1 MARVTL
7 TDVAKDAGVSR
18 ATASMVLNDSPL
30 IAQATKERVR
40 ESFSRLGYVYDRA
53 AASLR
58 KNQSLAVGL
67 VITQLSNPYFAE
79 FVEGIQSELDDRGMD
94 VLLGISAEDR
104 ARQRRVLVSM
114 SERRVDGV
122 VVIPAHQSEP
132 ADFAGLHMPIVML
145 ARRVKGFET
154 DYVGGDNY
162 AGSVAATNHLLV
174 THGARRPAFI
184 GGHVYSSAREERLG
198 GFLSAAGVLGIKV
211 PVRNQPACVPD
222 RVVARGVAAELIAR
236 DPKVDAIV
244 CFNDAVA
251 FGVVDAVADA
261 GLQVGRDIRVI
272 GFDDVKDAERA
283 RPALASVSVPA
294 EAAGRRAAQLLLKR
308 ISGSE
313 AGPEGLILPAELM
326 PRESCGCGLRVRAA
340 S

>member
-40 ESFSRLGYVYDRA
+40 ASFARLGYVYDRA

-104 ARQRRVLVSM
+104 ARQRRLLVSM

-145 ARRVKGFET
+145 ARRVKGFDT

-184 GGHVYSSAREERLG
+184 GGHVYASAREERLG

-222 RVVARGVAAELIAR
+222 RVVARNVAAELIAR

-294 EAAGRRAAQLLLKR
+294 ETAGRRAAQLLLKR

-313 AGPEGLILPAELM
+313 AGPQGLILPAELM

>member
-1 MARVTL
+1 VARVTL

-40 ESFSRLGYVYDRA
+40 ASFARLGYVYDRA

-145 ARRVKGFET
+145 ARRVKGFDT

-222 RVVARGVAAELIAR
+222 RVVARNVAAELIAR

-294 EAAGRRAAQLLLKR
+294 ETAGRRAAQLLLKR

-313 AGPEGLILPAELM
+313 AGPQGLILPAELM

>member
-40 ESFSRLGYVYDRA
+40 ESFARLGYVYDRA

-222 RVVARGVAAELIAR
+222 RVVARNVAAELIAR

-251 FGVVDAVADA
+251 FGVVDAVADT

-294 EAAGRRAAQLLLKR
+294 ESAGRRAAQLLLKR
-308 ISGSE
+308 ISGSD

>member
-40 ESFSRLGYVYDRA
+40 ASFARLGYVYDRA

-145 ARRVKGFET
+145 ARRVKGFDT

-184 GGHVYSSAREERLG
+184 GGHVYASAREERLG
-198 GFLSAAGVLGIKV
+198 GFLSAAGALRIKV

-222 RVVARGVAAELIAR
+222 RVVARNVAAELIAR

-294 EAAGRRAAQLLLKR
+294 ETAGRRAAQLLLKR

-313 AGPEGLILPAELM
+313 AGPQGLILPAELM

>member
-40 ESFSRLGYVYDRA
+40 ESFARLGYVYDRA

-145 ARRVKGFET
+145 ARRVKGFDT

-184 GGHVYSSAREERLG
+184 GGHVYASAREERLG

-222 RVVARGVAAELIAR
+222 RVVARNVAAELIAR

-294 EAAGRRAAQLLLKR
+294 ETAGRRAAQLLLKR

-313 AGPEGLILPAELM
+313 AGPQGLILPAELM

>member
-40 ESFSRLGYVYDRA
+40 ESFARLGYVYDRA

-222 RVVARGVAAELIAR
+222 RVVARNVAAELIAR

-294 EAAGRRAAQLLLKR
+294 ETAGRRAAQLLLKR

-313 AGPEGLILPAELM
+313 AGPQGLILPAELM

>member
-40 ESFSRLGYVYDRA
+40 ASFARLGYVYDRA

-94 VLLGISAEDR
+94 VLLGISAEGR
-104 ARQRRVLVSM
+104 ARQRRLLVSM

-145 ARRVKGFET
+145 ARRVKGFDT

-184 GGHVYSSAREERLG
+184 GGHVYASAREERLG

-222 RVVARGVAAELIAR
+222 RVVARNVAAELIAR

-294 EAAGRRAAQLLLKR
+294 ETAGRRAAQLLLKR

-313 AGPEGLILPAELM
+313 AGPQGLILPAELM

>member
-1 MARVTL
+1 VARVTL

-40 ESFSRLGYVYDRA
+40 ASFARLGYVYDRA

-145 ARRVKGFET
+145 ARRVKGFDT

-184 GGHVYSSAREERLG
+184 GGHVYASAREERLG
-198 GFLSAAGVLGIKV
+198 GFLSAAGALRIKV

-222 RVVARGVAAELIAR
+222 RVVARNVAAELIAR

-294 EAAGRRAAQLLLKR
+294 ETAGRRAAQLLLKR

-313 AGPEGLILPAELM
+313 AGPQGLILPAELM

>member
-1 MARVTL
+1 VARVTL

-40 ESFSRLGYVYDRA
+40 ESFARLGYVYDRA

-145 ARRVKGFET
+145 ARRVKGFDT

-184 GGHVYSSAREERLG
+184 GGHVYASAREERLG

-222 RVVARGVAAELIAR
+222 RVVARNVAAELIAR

-294 EAAGRRAAQLLLKR
+294 ETAGRRAAQLLLKR

-313 AGPEGLILPAELM
+313 AGPQGLILPAELM

>member
-1 MARVTL
+1 M
-7 TDVAKDAGVSR
+7 SR

-40 ESFSRLGYVYDRA
+40 ESFARLGYVYDRA

-162 AGSVAATNHLLV
+162 AGSVAATTTCWSPTEHV
-174 THGARRPAFI
+174 GRR
-184 GGHVYSSAREERLG
+184 SSADT
-198 GFLSAAGVLGIKV
+198 STPP
-211 PVRNQPACVPD
+211 PVRSASADSSPQREFWASRCRCEISRRVCRTGSWPAMS
-222 RVVARGVAAELIAR
+222 
-236 DPKVDAIV
+236 
-244 CFNDAVA
+244 
-251 FGVVDAVADA
+251 
-261 GLQVGRDIRVI
+261 
-272 GFDDVKDAERA
+272 
-283 RPALASVSVPA
+283 RPN
-294 EAAGRRAAQLLLKR
+294 
-308 ISGSE
+308 
-313 AGPEGLILPAELM
+313 
-326 PRESCGCGLRVRAA
+326 
-340 S
+340 

>member
-1 MARVTL
+1 VARVTL

-40 ESFSRLGYVYDRA
+40 ESFARLGYVYDRA

-294 EAAGRRAAQLLLKR
+294 GFAGRRAAQLLLKR

-313 AGPEGLILPAELM
+313 AGPQGLILPAELM

>member
-1 MARVTL
+1 
-7 TDVAKDAGVSR
+7 
-18 ATASMVLNDSPL
+18 
-30 IAQATKERVR
+30 
-40 ESFSRLGYVYDRA
+40 
-53 AASLR
+53 
-58 KNQSLAVGL
+58 
-67 VITQLSNPYFAE
+67 
-79 FVEGIQSELDDRGMD
+79 
-94 VLLGISAEDR
+94 
-104 ARQRRVLVSM
+104 
-114 SERRVDGV
+114 
-122 VVIPAHQSEP
+122 
-132 ADFAGLHMPIVML
+132 
-145 ARRVKGFET
+145 
-154 DYVGGDNY
+154 
-162 AGSVAATNHLLV
+162 
-174 THGARRPAFI
+174 
-184 GGHVYSSAREERLG
+184 
-198 GFLSAAGVLGIKV
+198 
-211 PVRNQPACVPD
+211 VPD

-294 EAAGRRAAQLLLKR
+294 ETAGRRAAQLLLKR

-313 AGPEGLILPAELM
+313 AGPQGLILPAELM

>member
-18 ATASMVLNDSPL
+18 ATASIVLNDSPL

-104 ARQRRVLVSM
+104 ARQRRLLVSM

-145 ARRVKGFET
+145 ARRVKGFDT

-174 THGARRPAFI
+174 AHGERVGRP
-184 GGHVYSSAREERLG
+184 SSADTSTLRR
-198 GFLSAAGVLGIKV
+198 
-211 PVRNQPACVPD
+211 VR
-222 RVVARGVAAELIAR
+222 
-236 DPKVDAIV
+236 
-244 CFNDAVA
+244 
-251 FGVVDAVADA
+251 
-261 GLQVGRDIRVI
+261 
-272 GFDDVKDAERA
+272 
-283 RPALASVSVPA
+283 SVSADFCPWWGPCASGCRCEISRRVCRTGSWPA
-294 EAAGRRAAQLLLKR
+294 A
-308 ISGSE
+308 
-313 AGPEGLILPAELM
+313 
-326 PRESCGCGLRVRAA
+326 LRPN
-340 S
+340 

>member
-1 MARVTL
+1 VARVTL

-40 ESFSRLGYVYDRA
+40 ESFARLGYVYDRA

-145 ARRVKGFET
+145 ARRVKGFDT

-222 RVVARGVAAELIAR
+222 RVVARNVAAQLIAR

-294 EAAGRRAAQLLLKR
+294 ETAGRRAAQLLLKR

-313 AGPEGLILPAELM
+313 AGPQGLILPAELM

>member
-1 MARVTL
+1 VARVTL

-40 ESFSRLGYVYDRA
+40 ESFARLGYVYDRA

-145 ARRVKGFET
+145 ARRVKGFDT

-184 GGHVYSSAREERLG
+184 GGHVYASAREERLG

-222 RVVARGVAAELIAR
+222 RVVARNVAAELIAR

-294 EAAGRRAAQLLLKR
+294 ETAGRRAAQLLLKR

-313 AGPEGLILPAELM
+313 AGPHGLILPAELM

>member
-1 MARVTL
+1 VARVTL

-40 ESFSRLGYVYDRA
+40 ASFARLGYVYDRA

-145 ARRVKGFET
+145 ARRVKGFDT

-184 GGHVYSSAREERLG
+184 GGHVYASAREERLG
-198 GFLSAAGVLGIKV
+198 GFLSAAGALRIKV

-294 EAAGRRAAQLLLKR
+294 ETAGRRAAQLLLKR

-313 AGPEGLILPAELM
+313 AGPQGLILPAELM

>member
-40 ESFSRLGYVYDRA
+40 ESFARLGYVYDRA

-145 ARRVKGFET
+145 ARRVKGFDT

-184 GGHVYSSAREERLG
+184 GGHVYASAREERLG

-294 EAAGRRAAQLLLKR
+294 ETAGRRAAQLLLKR

-313 AGPEGLILPAELM
+313 AGPQGLILPAELM

>member
-40 ESFSRLGYVYDRA
+40 ASFARLGYVYDRA

-145 ARRVKGFET
+145 ARRVKGFDT

-184 GGHVYSSAREERLG
+184 GGHVYASAREERLG

-222 RVVARGVAAELIAR
+222 RVVARNVAAELIAR

-251 FGVVDAVADA
+251 FGVVDAVADT

-294 EAAGRRAAQLLLKR
+294 EFAGRRAAQLLLKR
-308 ISGSE
+308 ISGSD

>member
-1 MARVTL
+1 VARVTL

-40 ESFSRLGYVYDRA
+40 ASFARLGYVYDRA

-104 ARQRRVLVSM
+104 ARQRRLLVSM

-222 RVVARGVAAELIAR
+222 RVVARNVAAELIAR

-294 EAAGRRAAQLLLKR
+294 ETAGRRAAQLLLKR

-313 AGPEGLILPAELM
+313 AGPQGLILPAELM

>member
-1 MARVTL
+1 VARVTL

-40 ESFSRLGYVYDRA
+40 ASFARLGYVYDRA

-145 ARRVKGFET
+145 ARRVKGFDT

-184 GGHVYSSAREERLG
+184 GGHVYASAREERLG

-222 RVVARGVAAELIAR
+222 RVVARNVAAELIAR

-272 GFDDVKDAERA
+272 GFDDVKDAERG

-294 EAAGRRAAQLLLKR
+294 ETAGRRAAQLLLKR

-313 AGPEGLILPAELM
+313 AGPQGLILPAELM

>member
-1 MARVTL
+1 VARVTL

-40 ESFSRLGYVYDRA
+40 ASFARLGYVYDRA

-145 ARRVKGFET
+145 ARRVKGFDT

-184 GGHVYSSAREERLG
+184 GGHVYASAREERLG
-198 GFLSAAGVLGIKV
+198 GFLSAAGVLGIRV

-294 EAAGRRAAQLLLKR
+294 ETAGRRAAQLLLKR

-313 AGPEGLILPAELM
+313 AGPQGLILPAELM

>member
-1 MARVTL
+1 VARVTL

-40 ESFSRLGYVYDRA
+40 ESFARLGYVYDRA

-104 ARQRRVLVSM
+104 ARQRRLLVSM

-145 ARRVKGFET
+145 ARRVKGFDT

-184 GGHVYSSAREERLG
+184 GGHVYASAREERLG

-222 RVVARGVAAELIAR
+222 RVVARNVAAELIAR

-294 EAAGRRAAQLLLKR
+294 ETAGRRAAQLLLKR

-313 AGPEGLILPAELM
+313 AGPQGLILPAELM

>member
-1 MARVTL
+1 VARVTL

-40 ESFSRLGYVYDRA
+40 ESFARLGYVYDRA

-145 ARRVKGFET
+145 ARRVKGFDT

-184 GGHVYSSAREERLG
+184 GGNVYSSAREERLG
-198 GFLSAAGVLGIKV
+198 GFLSAAGALRIKV

-222 RVVARGVAAELIAR
+222 RVVARNVAAELIAR

-294 EAAGRRAAQLLLKR
+294 ETAGRRAAQLLLKR

-313 AGPEGLILPAELM
+313 AGPQGLILPAELM

>member
-1 MARVTL
+1 VARVTL

-40 ESFSRLGYVYDRA
+40 ESFARLGYVYDRA

-222 RVVARGVAAELIAR
+222 RVVARNVAAELIAR

-294 EAAGRRAAQLLLKR
+294 ETAGRRAAQLLLKR

-313 AGPEGLILPAELM
+313 AGPQGLILPAELM

>member
-40 ESFSRLGYVYDRA
+40 ESFARLGYVYDRA

-145 ARRVKGFET
+145 ARRVKGFDT

-222 RVVARGVAAELIAR
+222 RVVARNVAAELIAR

-294 EAAGRRAAQLLLKR
+294 ETAGRRAAQLLLKR

-313 AGPEGLILPAELM
+313 AGPQGLILPAELM

>member
-40 ESFSRLGYVYDRA
+40 ASFARLGYVYDRA

-145 ARRVKGFET
+145 ARRVKGFDT

-184 GGHVYSSAREERLG
+184 GGHVYASAREERLG

-222 RVVARGVAAELIAR
+222 RVVARNVAAELIAR

-294 EAAGRRAAQLLLKR
+294 ETAGRRAAQLLLKR

-313 AGPEGLILPAELM
+313 AGPQGLILPAELM

>member
-40 ESFSRLGYVYDRA
+40 ESFARLGYVYDRA

-104 ARQRRVLVSM
+104 ARQRRLLVSM

-145 ARRVKGFET
+145 ARRVKGFDT

>member
-40 ESFSRLGYVYDRA
+40 ASFARLGYVYDRA

-145 ARRVKGFET
+145 ARRVKGFDT

-184 GGHVYSSAREERLG
+184 GGHVYASAREERLG

-222 RVVARGVAAELIAR
+222 RVVARNVAAELIAR

-294 EAAGRRAAQLLLKR
+294 ETAGRRAAQLLLKR
-308 ISGSE
+308 ISGSD

>member
-1 MARVTL
+1 VARVTL

-40 ESFSRLGYVYDRA
+40 ASFARLGYVYDRA

-145 ARRVKGFET
+145 ARRVKGFDT

-184 GGHVYSSAREERLG
+184 GGHVYASAREERLG

-222 RVVARGVAAELIAR
+222 RVVARNVAAELIAR

-294 EAAGRRAAQLLLKR
+294 ETAGRRAAQLLLKR

-313 AGPEGLILPAELM
+313 AGPQGLILPAELM

>member
-145 ARRVKGFET
+145 ARRVKGFDT

-174 THGARRPAFI
+174 AHGARRPAFI

-198 GFLSAAGVLGIKV
+198 GFLSA
-211 PVRNQPACVPD
+211 
-222 RVVARGVAAELIAR
+222 
-236 DPKVDAIV
+236 
-244 CFNDAVA
+244 
-251 FGVVDAVADA
+251 
-261 GLQVGRDIRVI
+261 VGS
-272 GFDDVKDAERA
+272 
-283 RPALASVSVPA
+283 P
-294 EAAGRRAAQLLLKR
+294 
-308 ISGSE
+308 
-313 AGPEGLILPAELM
+313 
-326 PRESCGCGLRVRAA
+326 AA
-340 S
+340 SRCRCEISRRVCRTGSWPATSRPN

>member
-40 ESFSRLGYVYDRA
+40 ESFARLGYVYDRA

-184 GGHVYSSAREERLG
+184 GGHVYASAREERLG

-222 RVVARGVAAELIAR
+222 RVVARNVAAELIAR

-294 EAAGRRAAQLLLKR
+294 ETAGRRAAQLLLKR

-313 AGPEGLILPAELM
+313 AGPQGLILPAELM

>member
-7 TDVAKDAGVSR
+7 TDVSKDAGVSR

-40 ESFSRLGYVYDRA
+40 ASFARLGYVYDRA

-145 ARRVKGFET
+145 ARRVKGFDT

-184 GGHVYSSAREERLG
+184 GGHVYASAREERLG

-222 RVVARGVAAELIAR
+222 RVVARNVAAELIAR

-294 EAAGRRAAQLLLKR
+294 ETAGRRAAQLLLKR

-313 AGPEGLILPAELM
+313 AGPQGLILPAELM

>member
-40 ESFSRLGYVYDRA
+40 ESFARLGYVYDRA

-145 ARRVKGFET
+145 ARRVKGFDT

-184 GGHVYSSAREERLG
+184 GGHVYASAREERLG
-198 GFLSAAGVLGIKV
+198 GFLSAAGLLGIKV

-222 RVVARGVAAELIAR
+222 RVVARNVAAELIAR

-294 EAAGRRAAQLLLKR
+294 ETAGRRAAQLLLKR

-313 AGPEGLILPAELM
+313 AGPQGLILPAELM

>member
-40 ESFSRLGYVYDRA
+40 ESFARLGYVYDRA

-104 ARQRRVLVSM
+104 ARQRRLLVSM

-145 ARRVKGFET
+145 ARRVKGFDT

-184 GGHVYSSAREERLG
+184 GGHVYASAREERLG

-222 RVVARGVAAELIAR
+222 RVVARNVAAELIAR

-294 EAAGRRAAQLLLKR
+294 ETAGRRAAQLLLKR

-313 AGPEGLILPAELM
+313 AGPQGLILPAELM

>member
-40 ESFSRLGYVYDRA
+40 ASFARLGYVYDRA

-145 ARRVKGFET
+145 ARRVKGFDT

-184 GGHVYSSAREERLG
+184 GGHVYASAREERLG

-222 RVVARGVAAELIAR
+222 RVVARNVAAELIAR

-251 FGVVDAVADA
+251 FGVVDAVADT

-294 EAAGRRAAQLLLKR
+294 ETAGRRAAQLLLKR

-313 AGPEGLILPAELM
+313 AGPQGLILPAELM

>member
-40 ESFSRLGYVYDRA
+40 ESFARLGYVYDRA

-145 ARRVKGFET
+145 ARRVKGFDT

-198 GFLSAAGVLGIKV
+198 GFLSAAGALRIKV

-222 RVVARGVAAELIAR
+222 RVVARNVAAQLIAR

-294 EAAGRRAAQLLLKR
+294 ETAGRRAAQLLLKR

-313 AGPEGLILPAELM
+313 AGPQGLILPAELM

>member
-1 MARVTL
+1 VARVTL

-40 ESFSRLGYVYDRA
+40 ESFARLGYVYDRA

-145 ARRVKGFET
+145 ARRVKGFDT

-184 GGHVYSSAREERLG
+184 GGHVYASAREERLG

-222 RVVARGVAAELIAR
+222 RVVARNVAAELIAR

-294 EAAGRRAAQLLLKR
+294 ETAGRRAAQLLLKR
-308 ISGSE
+308 ISGAE
-313 AGPEGLILPAELM
+313 AGPQGLILPAELM